1 MFPDMLQC
9 IHCGFETKLI
19 AEEVGE
25 NFEWDA
31 VPMPKVENGKN
42 NLMYATGYAMLNTSE
57 HKDAAW
63 TFLKEAAYANEDMAK
78 ETAAIGLPA
87 CKNIAETYYKDLS
100 YGPIKNSYFLEGLD
114 GAKLNIWGGAFAAA
128 GDVYTQIGSPSQL
141 MERARRKQ
149 WKNTILH

>member
-1 MFPDMLQC
+1 
-9 IHCGFETKLI
+9 
-19 AEEVGE
+19 
-25 NFEWDA
+25 
-31 VPMPKVENGKN
+31 
-42 NLMYATGYAMLNTSE
+42 MLNTSE

-78 ETAAIGLPA
+78 KTAAIGLPA

-128 GDVYTQIGSPSQL
+128 GDVYTQIWQSVTIDGKSAEEA
-141 MERARRKQ
+141 MEEYYPALEKAF
-149 WKNTILH
+149 NEANGN